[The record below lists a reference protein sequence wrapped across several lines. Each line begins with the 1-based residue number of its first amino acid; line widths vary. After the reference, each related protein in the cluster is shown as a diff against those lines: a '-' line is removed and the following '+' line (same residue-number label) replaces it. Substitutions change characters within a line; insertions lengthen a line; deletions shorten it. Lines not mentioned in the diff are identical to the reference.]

1 MTHEREG
8 SRNGSQEVAS
18 RGRTADG
25 VIRLRVPCSLEYRD
39 IAMRLVSGA
48 CELIHARE
56 RDGATGKWLRDQEF
70 DDKVISGF
78 GEAFTNVVVHG
89 GRPNGSEVEIEIEPH
104 TDHLTIR
111 LMDHGKPFELA
122 AVPAPDLDAL
132 PESGL
137 GVYIMKSWM
146 DDVSYAPGAPN
157 VLSMRKN
164 VGGFSRSDD
173 GDETVLKIEGVLD
186 ALTAPDIRP
195 TIEALVSEQRRS
207 ITVDLSSLRLIDS
220 SGVGVIVSLFKRC
233 KAFGG
238 AVRVSGLKDQPLSIF
253 KLLRL
258 DRVFELS

>member
-1 MTHEREG
+1 MGEREG
-8 SRNGSQEVAS
+8 DRQVVSGT
-18 RGRTADG
+18 RTAEG
-25 VIRLRVPCSLEYRD
+25 VIRLKVPCSLEYRD

-56 RDGATGKWLRDQEF
+56 RETGKWLRDQEF

-78 GEAFTNVVVHG
+78 GEAFTNAVVHG
-89 GRPNGSEVEIEIEPH
+89 GRTNGTDIEIEIEPH
-104 TDHLTIR
+104 ADRLTIR
-111 LMDHGKPFELA
+111 LMDHGSPFELA
-122 AVPAPDLDAL
+122 SVPAPDLETL

-157 VLSMRKN
+157 VLSMTKN
-164 VGGFSRSDD
+164 VGGFSRKDE
-173 GDETVLKIEGVLD
+173 GDETILKIEGVLD
-186 ALTAPDIRP
+186 AVTAPDIRP

-238 AVRVSGLKDQPLSIF
+238 SVRVSGLRDQPLSIF

-258 DRVFELS
+258 DRVFDLR

>member
-1 MTHEREG
+1 MARPGEDERVAAG
-8 SRNGSQEVAS
+8 SPEKPGK
-18 RGRTADG
+18 G
-25 VIRLRVPCSLEYRD
+25 VIRLQVPCSLEYRD
-39 IAMRLVSGA
+39 LAMRLVSGA
-48 CELIHARE
+48 CDILHARE
-56 RDGATGKWLRDQEF
+56 RDGAAGKWLGDPDF

-78 GEAFTNVVVHG
+78 GEAFTNVVVHS
-89 GRPNGSEVEIEIEPH
+89 GRSAGEDIEIEIEAH
-104 TDHLTIR
+104 ADHLTIR
-111 LMDHGKPFELA
+111 LKDHGRPFALS

-132 PESGL
+132 PESGM

-146 DDVSYAPGAPN
+146 DDVSYAPGSPN
-157 VLSMRKN
+157 VLSMTKN

-173 GDETVLKIEGVLD
+173 GEETVLRIEGVLD
-186 ALTAPDIRP
+186 AVTAPDIRP
-195 TIEALVSEQRRS
+195 TIEALVAERRRS

-258 DRVFELS
+258 DRVFDLR